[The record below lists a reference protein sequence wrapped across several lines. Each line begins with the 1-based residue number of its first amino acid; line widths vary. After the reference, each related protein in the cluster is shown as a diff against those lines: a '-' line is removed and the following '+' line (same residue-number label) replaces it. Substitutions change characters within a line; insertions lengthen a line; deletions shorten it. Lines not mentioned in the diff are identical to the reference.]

1 VPAQHHA
8 ISESARRTGFWPSV
22 ALAST
27 LVQQRVTSDVGR
39 ARLTNPAVR
48 GLGSPDAALRDRHT
62 FGGVR

>member
-8 ISESARRTGFWPSV
+8 ISESARRVGFWPSV

-27 LVQQRVTSDVGR
+27 LVQQRVTPDVGR

-48 GLGSPDAALRDRHT
+48 GLGSPDAVHRDRRM
-62 FGGVR
+62 FGGSR